1 MPQLT
6 PIQLEDGT
14 IIYIEATNNVDA
26 PPVSIEVSPEGE
38 EETLIDKGWNADAA
52 QKQIVQNFQAIEG
65 TIRAYTVYTLNA
77 FKKIPVAN
85 IDKVTLEFGI
95 KVGGEAGIP
104 YVTKGTAESN
114 LKVTVECSFA
124 NQPEKKTQQS

>member
-14 IIYIEATNNVDA
+14 IIYIEATDNVDA

-38 EETLIDKGWNADAA
+38 EEVLIDKGWNPDAA
-52 QKQIVQNFQAIEG
+52 QKQVVQNFQAIEG

-77 FKKIPVAN
+77 FKRIAIAD

-104 YVTKGTAESN
+104 YITKGTAESN
-114 LKVTVECSFA
+114 LKVTVQCSFS
-124 NQPEKKTQQS
+124 NQPQKNTQ